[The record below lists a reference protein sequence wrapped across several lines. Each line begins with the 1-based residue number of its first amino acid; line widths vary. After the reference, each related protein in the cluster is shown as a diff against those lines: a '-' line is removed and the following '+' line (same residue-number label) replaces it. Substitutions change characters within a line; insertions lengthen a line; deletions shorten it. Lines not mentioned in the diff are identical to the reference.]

1 MVLPAKVEF
10 LRRILRF
17 RLSPFDWSA
26 SILLAMSVGFRRE
39 KVPSSL
45 KLSNNKRFFAPEA
58 DAHCKRDA
66 CAPVE
71 RQKRKVFV
79 KINF

>member
-45 KLSNNKRFFAPEA
+45 KLSNNKRFFA
-58 DAHCKRDA
+58 
-66 CAPVE
+66 
-71 RQKRKVFV
+71 QKTALIASRMLALQSSY
-79 KINF
+79 